1 MLATLHAAGTFLL
14 GTVLLLGTSPHRV
27 VYVVSYLI
35 GAEVLWRMAGARVP
49 WEFGEY
55 AAIALLGGAIVRL
68 GVRPRTA
75 GPPVTY
81 FLLLLPSVWLTLAQ
95 RDASAARG
103 EVSFNL
109 AGPFLL
115 TVACI
120 FFDRVSVSAFDI
132 RGAALAMLAPTIS
145 VAMLIG
151 WRTYFLASATFG
163 QGSNFES
170 SGGFGPNQVSAALGL
185 GAMVALG
192 CAAAGGQVL
201 LSRMLFFAIALLL
214 WAQSALTFSRGG
226 LYGSLLACII
236 AGICMLGQRRHRR
249 RAAVAG
255 VLVVAGVW
263 YLLPRLET
271 FTSGALGRRLESTDP
286 TLRDQLVV
294 TDLQVWMKNFVWGL
308 GPGGSSAYHVEGTAA
323 HTEYTRLL
331 AEHGALGLVALCLLA
346 LIVLQRYKAAW
357 PRDRR
362 ALAAALLTWSL
373 LFMMHSATRIAAL
386 TVPDRR
392 SGRLARRGRRDA
404 STPRQFHE
412 GAPGVRPS
420 SAPSP
425 WRQRSSAGRYLGDD
439 EDIEGRAR

>member
-1 MLATLHAAGTFLL
+1 
-14 GTVLLLGTSPHRV
+14 
-27 VYVVSYLI
+27 
-35 GAEVLWRMAGARVP
+35 
-49 WEFGEY
+49 
-55 AAIALLGGAIVRL
+55 
-68 GVRPRTA
+68 
-75 GPPVTY
+75 
-81 FLLLLPSVWLTLAQ
+81 
-95 RDASAARG
+95 
-103 EVSFNL
+103 
-109 AGPFLL
+109 
-115 TVACI
+115 
-120 FFDRVSVSAFDI
+120 
-132 RGAALAMLAPTIS
+132 MLAPTIS
-145 VAMLIG
+145 VAMLVG

-192 CAAAGGQVL
+192 CAAEGGQVL

-255 VLVVAGVW
+255 VLVVGGAW
-263 YLLPRLET
+263 YLLHRLET

-373 LFMMHSATRIAAL
+373 LFMMHSATRIAAPTFL
-386 TVPDRR
+386 IGAAGALRGAGVGTRQR
-392 SGRLARRGRRDA
+392 HASFTRGRRA
-404 STPRQFHE
+404 SDRGPHRRPGGSDPQLGVTLVTMKTSKAGPVTGGGF
-412 GAPGVRPS
+412 GDPPSGTGGGVAPKGTVIEPS
-420 SAPSP
+420 
-425 WRQRSSAGRYLGDD
+425 
-439 EDIEGRAR
+439 